1 MINIVLSMQQLN
13 KIYVLLMLD
22 VIPVF
27 LKINIVEKQ
36 FQILSNVFQLLKE
49 QWLNGVVVR
58 TMKFVFMVYVIIEEF
73 HVDLKKIHLQCF
85 VDMMKSVFLQ
95 LVLRLVFL
103 LVNLISNVLVLY
115 QDLHVSMWDN
125 HWLFQNW
132 LVLKY

>member
-1 MINIVLSMQQLN
+1 MFVNVLMINIVLSMQQLN

-115 QDLHVSMWDN
+115 QDLHVSM
-125 HWLFQNW
+125 
-132 LVLKY
+132 